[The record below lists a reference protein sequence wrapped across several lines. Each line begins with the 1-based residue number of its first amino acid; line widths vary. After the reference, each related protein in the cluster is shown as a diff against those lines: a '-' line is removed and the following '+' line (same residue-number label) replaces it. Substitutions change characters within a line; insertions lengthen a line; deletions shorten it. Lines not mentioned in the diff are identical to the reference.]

1 VTTGTMLPLG
11 SVTVVIA
18 SPREPALAAACVAS
32 VAAQARA
39 LGAPVILARC
49 GDAGAVV
56 ATAGEPASMVSTID
70 APAGSSLP
78 VLRGVGLSAVRTPY
92 AALIEDHCV
101 AAPGWLAALCAAGSA
116 APPPDFVGGR
126 MGNAQRR
133 RAVDWAAYFAE
144 YGFFAGTALGGAAPL
159 ATGANVLYGPRAL
172 PLAARWAS
180 DGLWEDVIH
189 ARLLDRGCRLA
200 VTPSAEMRQNLR
212 YAIAAFCRDRYQH
225 GFAYARVRLREASAS
240 ATGST
245 TTGSTATGST
255 ATGSTA
261 TGPTAAG
268 TAATASAKAMAVR
281 RWARVFASPLLPFVL
296 ARRLWANVASDE
308 RAAFRRALPLTLLF
322 LAAWSVGEMMG
333 YVRGRAS

>member
-1 VTTGTMLPLG
+1 MLPLG

-18 SPREPALAAACVAS
+18 SPREPALASTCVAS

-39 LGAPVILARC
+39 LGAPVILARR

-56 ATAGEPASMVSTID
+56 ATDGELASMVSPID

-78 VLRGVGLSAVRTPY
+78 VLRGVGLAAVRTPY

-101 AAPGWLAALCAAGSA
+101 AAPGWLAALCAAASA

-144 YGFFAGTALGGAAPL
+144 YGFFAGTAQGGAAPL

-180 DGLWEDVIH
+180 EGLWEDVIH
-189 ARLLDRGCRLA
+189 ARLVDRGCHLA

-225 GFAYARVRLREASAS
+225 GFAYARVRLREAAPGG
-240 ATGST
+240 A
-245 TTGSTATGST
+245 
-255 ATGSTA
+255 
-261 TGPTAAG
+261 
-268 TAATASAKAMAVR
+268 R
-281 RWARVFASPLLPFVL
+281 RWPRALASPLLPFVL
-296 ARRLWANVASDE
+296 ARRLRATVRSDE
-308 RAAFRRALPLTLLF
+308 RPAFRRALPLTLLF
-322 LAAWSVGEMMG
+322 LAAWSAGEMMG